1 MTSAIDRW
9 DCEKVWTEK
18 SKREEKLAEL
28 PEWLRNED
36 AVFLASSLE
45 FHWIFIGNDIRRRR
59 KAILGFSLRSM
70 ARWMGI
76 SATHLSDL
84 ERGNKPW
91 TMTRLQ
97 DATDILLMAER
108 GKHQPLP
115 EEKI

>member
-1 MTSAIDRW
+1 MNSAVKMRHTDDQRA
-9 DCEKVWTEK
+9 
-18 SKREEKLAEL
+18 EKLAEL
-28 PEWLRNED
+28 PEWMRNFPGML
-36 AVFLASSLE
+36 VTVSSLE
-45 FHWIFIGNDIRRRR
+45 FHWGMMGQAIRNRRE
-59 KAILGFSLRSM
+59 AILGFSLRSM

-76 SATHLSDL
+76 SATHLSDS

>member
-1 MTSAIDRW
+1 MNSAVDRW
-9 DCEKVWTEK
+9 DCEKVWTDK

-28 PEWLRNED
+28 PEWLRDED
-36 AVFLASSLE
+36 SLVTASSLE
-45 FHWIFIGNDIRRRR
+45 FHWLFIGQSIRDRRE
-59 KAILGFSLRSM
+59 AVLGFSLRSM

-84 ERGNKPW
+84 ERGKKRW

-115 EEKI
+115 EEEI